1 MGLNAPQMPLK
12 VLGDMAPKPDDGRTI
27 SSSAKPSRLIRLPMV
42 EDRTGLKKSTIYA
55 AVKSQTFPAPLR
67 LTGGRAVAWREE
79 DIDRWIADR
88 ATKGGLL

>member
-1 MGLNAPQMPLK
+1 MTEEPLAAFDAAHK
-12 VLGDMAPKPDDGRTI
+12 ADERQLVAT
-27 SSSAKPSRLIRLPMV
+27 SAKPSRLIRLPVV